1 MKKFLIVLFFTLPFV
16 FYGQYKYDF
25 THINN
30 LMEVK
35 GTEYVIASIKHEDKI
50 SKPNK
55 ESYLLFINT
64 HTSEIKRV
72 DFPDDTNITDFEQ
85 VIIDSLD
92 INSIIVLA
100 QTIDLDGKK
109 GIGWDDPK
117 QIIILSPNGEKYH
130 QLTPDSFFVQKFV
143 VNNNTGTI
151 IVTGSKDSNN
161 NKKLD
166 KSDESKILIYDLKT
180 LQLMKEI

>member
-1 MKKFLIVLFFTLPFV
+1 
-16 FYGQYKYDF
+16 
-25 THINN
+25 
-30 LMEVK
+30 
-35 GTEYVIASIKHEDKI
+35 
-50 SKPNK
+50 
-55 ESYLLFINT
+55 
-64 HTSEIKRV
+64 
-72 DFPDDTNITDFEQ
+72 
-85 VIIDSLD
+85 
-92 INSIIVLA
+92 
-100 QTIDLDGKK
+100 
-109 GIGWDDPK
+109 WDDPK

-180 LQLMKEI
+180 LQRIKEILNLNIN

>member
-35 GTEYVIASIKHEDKI
+35 GTEYVIASIKHVDKI

-180 LQLMKEI
+180 LQLIKEI